1 MARVR
6 PKVYSVAFVLLTLWP
21 GAAGWSSTQQ
31 SSAESAATPPESV
44 VPRLVNFS
52 GVITDSKGK
61 PVTGPVDLTFSLYS
75 LKEGG
80 SPLWA
85 ETQRVQLNDQGH
97 YNVLLGS
104 TLPEGLPLEL
114 FTTGQAQWLGVQ
126 PELPGAPEQPRVLLV
141 GMPYALKA
149 ADSDTLG
156 GLPASAFVQ
165 ANQNTASEPAVS
177 TAGAGTDVRAPVA
190 TSLEGAAQARSSR
203 AQPPATITGTGTKN
217 YVPLWTGSSTL
228 GNSVLYQSNSR
239 IGLGTTAPAST
250 LDVEAAAAAASA
262 PIVWLKN
269 NASIQSGTTG
279 NSVDI
284 RFTPDKGGAVGTPNA
299 YIRAQE
305 DGSSQFGTSIQF
317 GTVGDGGSGA
327 SERMRIT
334 SSGDVGIGTTTPG
347 STQLQV
353 TASAGANWAGGF
365 TGPNTGGTGSFPPV
379 ALIAETGDAF
389 GAIIEG
395 GNPASGV
402 GGIGISAVEGCGPS
416 GCGYAGEFD
425 GDLDVTGAIYAGTK
439 DFKVDHPLD
448 PANKYLYHASV
459 ESSEMK
465 NIYDGTVTTDA
476 NGDAVVELPAWF
488 EALNRDFRY
497 QLTVVGQ
504 FAQAIVASKI
514 AGNRFSIKTDK
525 PNVEVCWQVTGVRQ
539 DAYARTHP
547 LQVEVDKPAG
557 ERGYYIHPELYGA
570 PEERQIQWA
579 QHPETMKRL
588 KEQRETQAKL
598 AATKKP

>member
-1 MARVR
+1 MI
-6 PKVYSVAFVLLTLWP
+6 FVLLTLWP
-21 GAAGWSSTQQ
+21 GAAGWSRAQQ
-31 SSAESAATPPESV
+31 SSDEGTATPPESV

-52 GVITDSKGK
+52 GVITDSKGE

-85 ETQRVQLNDQGH
+85 ETQKVQLNDQGH
-97 YNVLLGS
+97 YTVLLGS
-104 TLPEGLPLEL
+104 TLPGGLPLEL

-165 ANQNTASEPAVS
+165 AGQNGASAAAVGTDLRAPAVS
-177 TAGAGTDVRAPVA
+177 SR
-190 TSLEGAAQARSSR
+190 EGAAQTRSGI
-203 AQPPATITGTGTKN
+203 AQPPATITGTGKKN

-228 GNSVLYQSNSR
+228 GSSVLYQSSSK

-250 LDVEAAAAAASA
+250 LDVEATAAAASA

-269 NASIQSGTTG
+269 DASTQSGATG

-284 RFTPDKGGAVGTPNA
+284 RFTPDSGGSVGTPNA

-305 DGSSQFGTSIQF
+305 DGSGQYGTSIQF
-317 GTVGDGGSGA
+317 GTVADGGSGA
-327 SERMRIT
+327 SEQMRIT

-347 STQLQV
+347 NVQLQV
-353 TASAGANWAGGF
+353 AASASANWAGGF
-365 TGPNTGGTGSFPPV
+365 TGANTGGTGSSPPV
-379 ALIAETGDAF
+379 ALIAESGDGF

-402 GGIGISAVEGCGPS
+402 GGIGISGVEGCGPS

-497 QLTVVGQ
+497 QLTVIGQ
-504 FAQAIVASKI
+504 FAQAIVASKV

-525 PNVEVCWQVTGVRQ
+525 PNVEVCWQITGVRQ

-570 PEERQIQWA
+570 PAEKQIQWA
-579 QHPETMKRL
+579 QHPETMKRM

-598 AATKKP
+598 AATKRP